1 MGGQGVAFVAPFVPS
16 AVVEAVE
23 VDQEFGGEDTLG
35 VAVMGE
41 GVADVGEQ
49 VYEGRFAVV
58 LLLEDFLE
66 GGVGLFQ
73 LVATDGAGQG
83 EEYAGGVLLVGGEA
97 GQIVPFIR
105 ILVEGVVDLLAAGWV
120 LGPGLHP
127 GGELLGVFRD

>member
-1 MGGQGVAFVAPFVPS
+1 MGGQGAAVFTPFVPS

-23 VDQEFGGEDTLG
+23 VVQEFGGEDALG

-66 GGVGLFQ
+66 GGAGFFRP
-73 LVATDGAGQG
+73 VATDGVGQG
-83 EEYAGGVLLVGGEA
+83 EEDAGGVLLVGREA
-97 GQIVPFIR
+97 GQQLGLAFI
-105 ILVEGVVDLLAAGWV
+105 LFE
-120 LGPGLHP
+120 
-127 GGELLGVFRD
+127 VF